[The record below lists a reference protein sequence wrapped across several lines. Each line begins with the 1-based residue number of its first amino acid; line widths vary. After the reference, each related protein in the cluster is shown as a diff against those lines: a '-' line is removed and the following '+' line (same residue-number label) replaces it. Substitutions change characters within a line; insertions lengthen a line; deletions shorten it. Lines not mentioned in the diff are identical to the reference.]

1 MSPIAKNDQTGIAS
15 PCLPGRRES
24 GRWMLAPCP
33 ANALRSRKPQ
43 SRQTGRGDRRTM
55 MRRWWLAGAACTLM
69 LAGAPAIAGSQAL
82 AATAHGARDG
92 LAGAGQNVLLVC
104 NGSAAPCPALP
115 PGAGPYYKTV
125 QSAVNVAKPGN
136 WILIWP
142 GVYHEKSAKSA
153 AGVLIQKPNLHIR
166 GLNRNGV
173 IIDGSNGTASKP
185 CPSAPALQDTN
196 GGAGRDGIVVW
207 KASGVTIQ
215 NLTVCDYLAGTG
227 GHGNEIWWNGGDKSG
242 KIGMGAYAGSY
253 LSATSMYG
261 PSNLKSPN
269 LAQYGIFVSN
279 ARGPGVIEDSY
290 ASNMADAAYYVGA
303 CQRVCHATLKHDIG
317 TNSNLGYSGTNAGGP
332 LVIEDSVFSRN
343 RAGIVPNSLNNDDA
357 PPPQNGA
364 CPGTTTSCFFIEHNV
379 IKNNNNPN
387 VPTSGLAGAI
397 GTGVE
402 ISGGA
407 YDTVVDNLIIH
418 NGAWGVV
425 THDFPDTETPPP
437 GSHCQGGIQVSPQLC
452 DFPAHGNKIHGNFF
466 SDDGFFGNATNG
478 DLATVGLLPNS
489 ATPRNCFYG
498 NRDAAG
504 RVTSEPKNIQA
515 ASVDGPPCGRPGT
528 SINGALVSQ
537 LTCAAEFGACP
548 PGAHYPKQT
557 KISIL
562 PLPKLLTMPDPCAG
576 VPANPF
582 CASRT

>member
-1 MSPIAKNDQTGIAS
+1 
-15 PCLPGRRES
+15 
-24 GRWMLAPCP
+24 
-33 ANALRSRKPQ
+33 
-43 SRQTGRGDRRTM
+43 M
-55 MRRWWLAGAACTLM
+55 MRRWWLIGAACALTVG
-69 LAGAPAIAGSQAL
+69 GAPALAL
-82 AATAHGARDG
+82 ATGAPV
-92 LAGAGQNVLLVC
+92 LAGAGQSGSASSVLLVC
-104 NGSAAPCPALP
+104 NGSTKPCP
-115 PGAGPYYKTV
+115 PGTTVFSTV
-125 QSAVNVAKPGN
+125 QSAVDAASAGD

-142 GVYHEKSAKSA
+142 GVYHEKSTEWPT
-153 AGVLIQKPNLHIR
+153 AGVWIQKPGLHLR
-166 GLNRNGV
+166 GLDRNQV

-185 CPSAPALQDTN
+185 CPSAASAQDTN

-207 KASGVTIQ
+207 KVSGVTIQ
-215 NLTVCDYLAGTG
+215 NLTVCDYLSGTG
-227 GHGNEIWWNGGDKSG
+227 GHGNEIWWNGGDTTG
-242 KIGMGAYAGSY
+242 KIGMAAYRGSY
-253 LSATSMYG
+253 LSATSMYA
-261 PSNLKSPN
+261 PSDLQSN

-279 ARGPGVIEDSY
+279 ARGPGVIEQSY
-290 ASNMADAAYYVGA
+290 GSNMADAAYYVGA
-303 CQRVCHATLKHDIG
+303 CQRQCHATLTRDTG

-332 LVIEDSVFSRN
+332 LVIKDSVFSSN

-387 VPTSGLAGAI
+387 APTSGLAGAI

-402 ISGGA
+402 VSGGA
-407 YDTVVDNLIIH
+407 YDTVRDNLIIH

-452 DFPAHGNKIHGNFF
+452 DFPAHGNQVYANFF

-478 DLATVGLLPNS
+478 DLATVGLLPTS

-498 NRDAAG
+498 NSDASG
-504 RVTSEPKNIQA
+504 RVTSEPKNIQSA
-515 ASVDGPPCGRPGT
+515 AVDGRPCGKQGT
-528 SINGALVSQ
+528 SIDGALVSQ
-537 LTCAAEFGACP
+537 LTCAAEFGPCP

-557 KISIL
+557 KITIV
-562 PLPKLLTMPDPCAG
+562 PLPTLPTMPDPCAG

-582 CASRT
+582 CGTAVRT

>member
-1 MSPIAKNDQTGIAS
+1 
-15 PCLPGRRES
+15 
-24 GRWMLAPCP
+24 
-33 ANALRSRKPQ
+33 
-43 SRQTGRGDRRTM
+43 

-92 LAGAGQNVLLVC
+92 LTGAAQTGPNVLLVC
-104 NGSAAPCPALP
+104 NGSPTPCPVLSS
-115 PGAGPYYKTV
+115 GAERYYKTI
-125 QSAVNVAKPGN
+125 QSAVNAAKPGD
-136 WILIWP
+136 WILILP
-142 GVYHEKSAKSA
+142 GVYHEKSTQWPT
-153 AGVLIQKPNLHIR
+153 AGVWIQKPNLHIR

-215 NLTVCDYLAGTG
+215 NLTVCDYLSGTG
-227 GHGNEIWWNGGDKSG
+227 GHGNEIWWNGGDGSG
-242 KIGMGAYAGSY
+242 KIGMGTYRGSY

-261 PSNLKSPN
+261 PSDVHSPN

-279 ARGPGVIEDSY
+279 ARGPGVIARSY
-290 ASNMADAAYYVGA
+290 ASNMADSAYYIGA
-303 CQRVCHATLKHDIG
+303 CRQVCHATMVRDTG

-332 LVIEDSVFSRN
+332 LVIKDSVFSNN

-357 PPPQNGA
+357 PPPQTGA
-364 CPGTTTSCFFIEHNV
+364 CPGTTKSCLFIEHNV

-387 VPTSGLAGAI
+387 APTSGIAGAI

-425 THDFPDTETPPP
+425 THDFPDTEKPPP
-437 GSHCQGGIQVSPQLC
+437 GVHCQGGIQVSPELC
-452 DFPAHGNKIHGNFF
+452 DFPAHGNRVRGNFF
-466 SDDGFFGNATNG
+466 SDDGFFGNATNS

-498 NRDAAG
+498 NRDASG
-504 RVTSEPKNIQA
+504 RVTSEPKHIQA
-515 ASVDGPPCGRPGT
+515 ASVDGPPCGKPGT
-528 SINGALVSQ
+528 SLDGALVSQ
-537 LTCAAEFGACP
+537 LTCAAEFGPCP

-562 PLPKLLTMPDPCAG
+562 PLPVLPTMPNPCAG
-576 VPANPF
+576 VPTNQF
-582 CASRT
+582 CPARS

>member
-1 MSPIAKNDQTGIAS
+1 
-15 PCLPGRRES
+15 
-24 GRWMLAPCP
+24 
-33 ANALRSRKPQ
+33 
-43 SRQTGRGDRRTM
+43 
-55 MRRWWLAGAACTLM
+55 MRRWWLVGAAVALT

-82 AATAHGARDG
+82 AAVVPAQGALTG
-92 LAGAGQNVLLVC
+92 GNVLLVC
-104 NGSAAPCPALP
+104 NGSTTPCP
-115 PGAGPYYKTV
+115 GGVSVYSTV
-125 QSAVNVAKPGN
+125 QSAVDAASPGD

-142 GVYHEKSAKSA
+142 GVYHEKSTQWPT
-153 AGVLIQKPNLHIR
+153 AGVWIQKPGLHIR
-166 GLNRNGV
+166 GLDRNKV
-173 IIDGSNGTASKP
+173 IIDGSNGTASQP
-185 CPSAPALQDTN
+185 CPSDPSLQDTN
-196 GGAGRDGIVVW
+196 GGAGRNGIEVF

-215 NLTVCDYLAGTG
+215 NLTVCDYLSGAGQN
-227 GHGNEIWWNGGDKSG
+227 GNEIWWNGGDGSG
-242 KIGMGAYAGSY
+242 KIGMGAYTGSY

-261 PSNLKSPN
+261 PSNVNDPN

-279 ARGPGVIEDSY
+279 SRGPGVIDESY
-290 ASNMADAAYYVGA
+290 GSNMADAAYYVGG
-303 CQRVCHATLKHDIG
+303 CQRVCHATLKHDVG
-317 TNSNLGYSGTNAGGP
+317 TNSNLGYSGTNAGGTV
-332 LVIEDSVFSRN
+332 VIKDSVFSRN

-364 CPGTTTSCFFIEHNV
+364 CPGGTKPCFFIEHNV

-387 VPTSGLAGAI
+387 VPTFGLAGAI

-407 YDTVVDNLIIH
+407 YDTVRDNLIIH

-452 DFPAHGNKIHGNFF
+452 DFPAHGNKIDANFF
-466 SDDGFFGNATNG
+466 SDDGFFGNVTNS
-478 DLATVGLLPNS
+478 DMATVGLLPNS

-504 RVTSEPKNIQA
+504 RVTSEPANIQTSA
-515 ASVDGPPCGRPGT
+515 VDGKPCGKQGT
-528 SINGALVSQ
+528 SIDGNLVSQ
-537 LTCAAEFGACP
+537 LTCAAEFGPCP
-548 PGAHYPKQT
+548 AGAHYPKQT

-562 PLPKLLTMPDPCAG
+562 ALPTQPTMPDPCSG

-582 CASRT
+582 CAAAVART

>member
-1 MSPIAKNDQTGIAS
+1 
-15 PCLPGRRES
+15 
-24 GRWMLAPCP
+24 
-33 ANALRSRKPQ
+33 
-43 SRQTGRGDRRTM
+43 
-55 MRRWWLAGAACTLM
+55 MRRWWLAGAAFALA

-82 AATAHGARDG
+82 AAAAPGHGARDHATG
-92 LAGAGQNVLLVC
+92 ALAGAAQGAPKVLLVC
-104 NGSAAPCPALP
+104 NGSTKPCP
-115 PGAGPYYKTV
+115 PGASIFSTV
-125 QSAVNVAKPGN
+125 QGAVNAASPGD

-142 GVYHEKSAKSA
+142 GVYHEKSTRWPT
-153 AGVLIQKPNLHIR
+153 AGVWIQKPNLHIR
-166 GLNRNGV
+166 GLDRNAV
-173 IIDGSNGTASKP
+173 IIDGSNGTASAP
-185 CPSAPALQDTN
+185 CPSAAALQDTN

-227 GHGNEIWWNGGDKSG
+227 GHGNEIWWNGGDGSG
-242 KIGMGAYAGSY
+242 KIGMGTYRGSY

-261 PSNLKSPN
+261 PSDLHSPN

-279 ARGPGVIEDSY
+279 ARGPGVIERSY

-303 CQRVCHATLKHDIG
+303 CQQVCHATLVRDTG

-332 LVIEDSVFSRN
+332 LVIKDSVFSRN
-343 RAGIVPNSLNNDDA
+343 RAGIVPNSLNNEDA

-364 CPGTTTSCFFIEHNV
+364 CPGTTTSCLIIEHNV
-379 IKNNNNPN
+379 IKNNNNAN
-387 VPTSGLAGAI
+387 APTSGLAGAV

-407 YDTVVDNLIIH
+407 YDTVRDNLVIH
-418 NGAWGVV
+418 NGSWGVV

-437 GSHCQGGIQVSPQLC
+437 GVHCQGGIQVTPQLC
-452 DFPAHGNKIHGNFF
+452 DFPARGNKVYANFF
-466 SDDGFFGNATNG
+466 SDNGFFGNPTNT

-515 ASVDGPPCGRPGT
+515 AAVDGRPCGKQGT
-528 SINGALVSQ
+528 SLDDALVGQ

-548 PGAHYPKQT
+548 PGSHYPMQT
-557 KISIL
+557 KITIV
-562 PLPKLLTMPDPCAG
+562 PLPVLPTMPDPCVG

-582 CASRT
+582 CSSRA